1 MSGKGVPAALF
12 MVIGKT
18 LIKDHTQSGADLGR
32 VFSQVNDIL
41 CESNSEGLFITAFE
55 GVLDLATGEFMFVN
69 AGHELPFIARAGAPF
84 SPYKIRAGF
93 VLAGM
98 EEMTYRGGS
107 ITLEP
112 GDKIF
117 QYTDGV
123 TEAADGDNQLY
134 GMERLER
141 VLRENTGKDPDV
153 TLALEER
160 EIGGL
165 GIFMVKKSMDK
176 MFYRRRGRQNVLT
189 VFKQF

>member
-1 MSGKGVPAALF
+1 MLF
-12 MVIGKT
+12 R
-18 LIKDHTQSGADLGR
+18 S
-32 VFSQVNDIL
+32 
-41 CESNSEGLFITAFE
+41 
-55 GVLDLATGEFMFVN
+55 
-69 AGHELPFIARAGAPF
+69 
-84 SPYKIRAGF
+84 
-93 VLAGM
+93 
-98 EEMTYRGGS
+98 
-107 ITLEP
+107 
-112 GDKIF
+112 
-117 QYTDGV
+117 YTDGV
-123 TEAADGDNQLY
+123 TEAADGDNQLC